1 MVFQLEVLA
10 ILFNFMILKTIEY
23 AQSFQVMYVILFV
36 KKIEIII
43 LVTELNSE
51 GPFPRESTGR
61 IQAAAYLLPFL
72 AEKAVPAQVSE
83 DLLPMV

>member
-10 ILFNFMILKTIEY
+10 ILFNFMILKTVEY

-36 KKIEIII
+36 TIEIII
-43 LVTELNSE
+43 LVTKLNSE